1 MNCKERDYNLDD
13 FPDRIIRY
21 DQIIDMVGDEYD
33 ETDSERHELTP
44 EHDYMTANE
53 LDILFGYMDSQ
64 NRVFCKEAGDG
75 HCTLAGPE
83 RMRLWCADELESAWQ
98 PLSSDWYVPVR
109 RYLAGSL
116 QEDSVMFNSIYE
128 SYVYLNEIMHHDD
141 SAEGMLQDL
150 KSISRWVAS
159 PDATRPN
166 CPREY
171 FCGAAELMALVGRAP
186 GRIFVLE
193 RNFTDDIYCFE
204 KDLDGNGGVNVT
216 RELKL
221 SKLVLDATDT
231 FLLYDGEEH
240 YDSFVPYE
248 GAVMEDDEE

>member
-1 MNCKERDYNLDD
+1 
-13 FPDRIIRY
+13 
-21 DQIIDMVGDEYD
+21 
-33 ETDSERHELTP
+33 
-44 EHDYMTANE
+44 
-53 LDILFGYMDSQ
+53 
-64 NRVFCKEAGDG
+64 
-75 HCTLAGPE
+75 
-83 RMRLWCADELESAWQ
+83 
-98 PLSSDWYVPVR
+98 
-109 RYLAGSL
+109 
-116 QEDSVMFNSIYE
+116 MFNSIYE

>member
-1 MNCKERDYNLDD
+1 MNCKKRDHYQDD
-13 FPDRIIRY
+13 HADRRIRY
-21 DQIIDMVGDEYD
+21 DWIIDEFGDDYDATDYEY
-33 ETDSERHELTP
+33 HELTP
-44 EHDYMTANE
+44 EHTYMTYND
-53 LDILFGYMDSQ
+53 LDTLLGYMDSQ
-64 NRVFCKEAGDG
+64 NRVLCKEAGNG
-75 HCTLAGPE
+75 HCALAGPE
-83 RMRLWCADELESAWQ
+83 RMRLWCAGELKSAWQ
-98 PLSSDWYVPVR
+98 PLTHDEENELVDKRWYEPVR
-109 RYLAGSL
+109 QFLADSL

-128 SYVYLNEIMHHDD
+128 SYVYLNELMHHDD

-193 RNFTDDIYCFE
+193 RELMHDIYCFE
-204 KDLDGNGGVNVT
+204 KDGNGGVNVT

-221 SKLVLDATDT
+221 LDLDLDDTDT
-231 FLLYDGEEH
+231 LTAKSTTTASCLTR
-240 YDSFVPYE
+240 
-248 GAVMEDDEE
+248 AR